1 MERLLVV
8 DAPHFYAGAVWK
20 RIGDAWQCTAEVA
33 PILKWMRGK
42 SAQEVGEY
50 LKRKGWA
57 YQWVT
62 A

>member
-1 MERLLVV
+1 MTRLLVV
-8 DAPHFYAGAVWK
+8 DAPHFYAGAVWQ
-20 RIGDAWQCTAEVA
+20 RVNDAWQCIEAA

-42 SAQEVGEY
+42 SAAQTGDY

>member
-1 MERLLVV
+1 MTRLLVV
-8 DAPHFYAGAVWK
+8 DAPHFYAGAVWQ
-20 RIGDAWQCTAEVA
+20 RTADAWRCIEAA
-33 PILKWMRGK
+33 PILKWMREK
-42 SAQEVGEY
+42 SAAEVGAY

>member
-1 MERLLVV
+1 MTRLLVV
-8 DAPHFYAGAVWK
+8 DAPHFYAGAVWQQVA
-20 RIGDAWQCTAEVA
+20 DAWQCTEAA
-33 PILKWMRGK
+33 PILRWMCGK
-42 SAQEVGEY
+42 SAAEVGAY